1 MFFAFYFGYGT
12 TAVPSNRVT
21 VLSPRRS
28 SLPIQDH
35 AQQMQCPEHEHYKCG
50 TACQKSCESIKRP
63 PGMCTTQCKYGCFCN
78 RGYIRESDNEN
89 AGCIPK
95 DDCPQ

>member
-1 MFFAFYFGYGT
+1 MKWFLAILLLAFAFI
-12 TAVPSNRVT
+12 ASIN
-21 VLSPRRS
+21 
-28 SLPIQDH
+28 

-78 RGYIRESDNEN
+78 RGYIRESDDEN